1 MTKFVSAKVEACSD
15 DDNADCV
22 VLYFDGAASASLI
35 RDTCRDLLKQ
45 KLNPK
50 VPPKKKLP
58 LTVDPDGE
66 YFSYEEVAT
75 PASKSANLRRYELS
89 PAE

>member
-1 MTKFVSAKVEACSD
+1 MMAKFIHASVESSSD
-15 DDNADCV
+15 NEHGDCV

-35 RDTCRDLLKQ
+35 RDTCKSLR
-45 KLNPK
+45 KL
-50 VPPKKKLP
+50 KLP

-75 PASKSANLRRYELS
+75 PVSELANLRRYEVS